1 MFDIPI
7 RHFWKKNGDPHTRPF
22 LQKHQSNSSI
32 RFSPSSQMTFKSPT
46 SPQLD
51 LMGDDEYCHEQV
63 VPVIFL

>member
-1 MFDIPI
+1 MFDIPV
-7 RHFWKKNGDPHTRPF
+7 RHFWERNGDPHTSFPS
-22 LQKHQSNSSI
+22 KTSNSSI

-51 LMGDDEYCHEQV
+51 LMGDDEYRHEQV